1 MKRIGFFLVF
11 FGALLSLTASCSA
24 DTAFSILSSG
34 VPQFGAGG
42 SATIPFE
49 LVGHLIIV
57 KASLD
62 GSGPQYTF
70 VLDTGS
76 VTAVNTRLADRLG
89 LARQGT
95 CTARGATGA
104 GNQVCLT
111 TLQSLTLGG
120 MGVKNIGAVVF
131 DPHFKERA
139 GISVDGFIGSNFLRF
154 FTVKIDYRRKLL
166 TLSNATAPMTS
177 VPGETLVNI
186 GLDWKN
192 AYVPQVSAT
201 SGDASFTA
209 SVDTGLYDPLSIPA
223 AFLDKTNLDGQIL
236 GDGAMASGNFG
247 NMDKAR
253 MVRLSNLG
261 IGPLRIGKVVATTQS
276 GQAYALIGY
285 GILSNYTVT
294 IDYPARKML
303 LAPAAGGKPMN
314 NFFSTGLTIGR
325 DYAGTYV
332 SGVWAPSPAKS
343 LGLAPGDRIIEVDG
357 RPAGSYPLASLQK
370 LLFDDSVPG
379 LKLSVRE
386 PLGEKNLTIGKRYLF
401 QEVHPQGS

>member
-1 MKRIGFFLVF
+1 MKKIGFSLVVFCAFLC
-11 FGALLSLTASCSA
+11 LTIPGSASDVYSV
-24 DTAFSILSSG
+24 LSSG
-34 VPQFGAGG
+34 VVQVGAGG
-42 SATIPFE
+42 SVTVPFE
-49 LVGHLIIV
+49 LVGHLIVV

-76 VTAVNTRLADRLG
+76 VTAVNKRLADRLG

-95 CTARGATGA
+95 CKARGADGA
-104 GNQVCLT
+104 GSQVCLT
-111 TLQSLTLGG
+111 TLQSLALGG

-154 FTVKIDYRRKLL
+154 FTVRIDYRRKLL
-166 TLSNATAPMTS
+166 TLSSATAPMAS

-192 AYVPQVSAT
+192 AYVPQVSAV

-223 AFLDKTNLDGQIL
+223 AYLDRTNIDGQIE

-276 GQAYALIGY
+276 GQTFALIGY

-294 IDYPARKML
+294 IDYPAHQML
-303 LAPAAGGKPMN
+303 LAPVAGGKRMN

-332 SGVWAPSPAKS
+332 AGVWTPSPAKT
-343 LGLAPGDRIIEVDG
+343 LGLAPGDRIIAVDG

-379 LKLSVRE
+379 IKLSVQE
-386 PLGEKNLTIGKRYLF
+386 PAGAKKLTIEKRCLF
-401 QEVHPQGS
+401 QEVHPRSS